1 MREQLPFFAAPTPRV
16 LAHRGLATEA
26 PENTLLAFA
35 AAVGIGITHL
45 ETDVHVSADG
55 VAVVAH
61 DPDLSRVGG
70 ADTRVDQLTVRE
82 LAELDLGDGQHMP
95 TLAEALDGFPDA
107 FFNIDLKTMDA
118 VAPTVDAIS
127 AVRAQDRVLLTSF
140 SERRRRAAMRLLPD
154 VATSAS
160 GPRFAAALLASVVR
174 GGPVVRAAL
183 RGLHA
188 VQIPERALGLD
199 TVTPARI
206 RAFHAAG
213 VEVHVWTIND
223 ADTMRTLLERGVD
236 GIVTDR
242 ADLALEVVASL
253 A

>member
-1 MREQLPFFAAPTPRV
+1 MPAAIPYFAAPAPRV
-16 LAHRGLATEA
+16 LAHRGLALDA

-35 AAVGIGITHL
+35 HAIGTGVTHI
-45 ETDVHVSADG
+45 ETDVHASADG
-55 VAVVAH
+55 VAMVAH
-61 DPDLSRVGG
+61 DPDLSRVAG
-70 ADTRVDQLTVRE
+70 AETRVDRLTARE
-82 LAELDLGDGQHMP
+82 LAELDLGEGQHMP

-107 FFNIDLKTMDA
+107 FFNIDLKSMDA
-118 VAPTVDAIS
+118 VAPAVDAIT
-127 AVRAQDRVLLTSF
+127 AAHAQDRVLLTSF
-140 SERRRRAAMRLLPD
+140 SERRRRAALRLLPA

-174 GGPVVRAAL
+174 GGPAVRAAL

-199 TVTPARI
+199 TVSPSRI

-223 ADTMRTLLERGVD
+223 EETMRRLLAVGVD

-242 ADLALEVVASL
+242 ADIGLEVVASL
-253 A
+253 T

>member
-1 MREQLPFFAAPTPRV
+1 MLERLPYFAAPPPRV
-16 LAHRGLATEA
+16 IAHRGLALEA

-35 AAVGIGITHL
+35 HAVGIGITHI

-55 VAVVAH
+55 VAMVAH

-70 ADTRVDQLTVRE
+70 MATRVDGLTASE
-82 LAELDLGDGQHMP
+82 LAEIDLGGGQHMP

-107 FFNIDLKTMDA
+107 FFNIDLKTMGA
-118 VAPTVDAIS
+118 VVPTVETITDLKA
-127 AVRAQDRVLLTSF
+127 RDRVLLTSF
-140 SERRRRAAMRLLPD
+140 SERRRRAGLRLLPD

-174 GGPVVRAAL
+174 GGPLVRAAL

-188 VQIPERALGLD
+188 VQIPQRALGLD
-199 TVTPARI
+199 TVSPARI
-206 RAFHAAG
+206 RAFHDAG
-213 VEVHVWTIND
+213 AEVHVWTIND
-223 ADTMRTLLERGVD
+223 ASTMRELLARGVD

-242 ADLALEVVASL
+242 ADIGMEVVASL
-253 A
+253 S